1 MNKYITKK
9 GFNLIVIIIDL
20 IIIYSSIYLSF
31 ILLKD
36 SLDNYVG
43 NYLAFVTL
51 APYIGI
57 AYLIF
62 SHIFE
67 LDKPK
72 DFSIFG
78 VSYTVALIVLCL
90 FVFTMALSFLFR
102 EFAYPRRILLLSS
115 FLQIVL
121 LSGWHL
127 FVNKKHLVRNIT
139 KRAIIIGSEKS
150 KDLAYKYLTTD
161 GITSELKYI
170 CEPNNPSLE
179 KYIAACDIILLT
191 EDVYEEQKQS
201 IVEYAIRHDKEVLY
215 EPQNLE
221 ILLFNTSLSQIEDS
235 PLLRVRP
242 LGISPEE
249 AFVKRCLDIFL
260 SLIASAIAI
269 IPVILIYIAL
279 KSGGGSAFYRQE
291 RITKGGRPFRIFKFR
306 TMVENAEQLSGPTLA
321 QDSDPRITK
330 TGRILRATRMDE
342 LPQLF
347 NILNGDMSI
356 VGPRPERPFFV
367 DQYIEEMPEYKLRHS
382 VKAGLTG
389 YAQVHGKYNTTAR
402 DKLKYDLLYVNS
414 YSLTLDIKL
423 IMQTLNILLRKSS
436 TEGVKEA
443 LNIEDKINE
452 LYRKE

>member
-1 MNKYITKK
+1 MNKYITRK

-20 IIIYSSIYLSF
+20 IIIYSSIYVSF
-31 ILLKD
+31 IVLKD
-36 SLDNYVG
+36 MLDAYVANYR
-43 NYLAFVTL
+43 AFVAL

-78 VSYTVALIVLCL
+78 VSYTVTLIILCVA
-90 FVFTMALSFLFR
+90 VFTMALSFFFR
-102 EFAYPRRILLLSS
+102 EFAYPRRILIVSS
-115 FLQIVL
+115 CIQIVV

-127 FVNKKHLVRNIT
+127 FVNKKHLLRNIT
-139 KRAIIIGSEKS
+139 KHSIIIGLDKS
-150 KDLAYKYLTTD
+150 KELAYKYLTTD

-170 CEPNNPSLE
+170 CEPNNPSLN
-179 KYIAACDIILLT
+179 KYINACDIILLT
-191 EDVYEEQKQS
+191 EDVDEEKKQA

-215 EPQNLE
+215 EPHNLE

-235 PLLRVRP
+235 PLLRVKP

-249 AFVKRCLDIFL
+249 AFIKRCLDILL
-260 SLIASAIAI
+260 SLLASIIAA
-269 IPVILIYIAL
+269 IPVILIYILL

-291 RITKGGRPFRIFKFR
+291 RITKGGRTFRIFKFR
-306 TMVENAEQLSGPTLA
+306 TMVENAEELSGPTLA

-330 TGRILRATRMDE
+330 TGRLLRATRMDE

-367 DQYIEEMPEYKLRHS
+367 DQFTEEMPEYRLRHS

-389 YAQVHGKYNTTAR
+389 YAQVHGKYNTTVR

-443 LNIEDKINE
+443 ANLDDKINE
-452 LYRKE
+452 LYQKQ

>member
-1 MNKYITKK
+1 MNRHITKK
-9 GFNLIVIIIDL
+9 GINLIVIIIDL

-31 ILLKD
+31 LLLKD

-43 NYLAFVTL
+43 NYLAFVAL

-78 VSYTVALIVLCL
+78 VSYTVTLIIISL
-90 FVFTMALSFLFR
+90 FVFTMALSFFFR

-115 FLQIVL
+115 GLQIVI
-121 LSGWHL
+121 LSAWHL

-139 KRAIIIGSEKS
+139 KQAIIIGFEGS
-150 KDLAYKYLTTD
+150 KDIAYKYLTTD
-161 GITSELKYI
+161 GITSDLKYI
-170 CEPNNPSLE
+170 CAPDNPSLE
-179 KYIAACDIILLT
+179 NYINECDIIILT
-191 EDVYEEQKQS
+191 EDINEEKKQS

-215 EPQNLE
+215 EPHNLE

-235 PLLRVRP
+235 PLLRVKP

-249 AFVKRCLDIFL
+249 AFVKRCVDVFL
-260 SLIASAIAI
+260 TLVASIIAAV
-269 IPVILIYIAL
+269 PVILIYIIL

-291 RITKGGRPFRIFKFR
+291 RITKGGRAFRIFKFR
-306 TMVENAEQLSGPTLA
+306 TMLENAEQLSGPTLA

-330 TGRILRATRMDE
+330 IGRILRATRMDE

-367 DQYIEEMPEYKLRHS
+367 DKYTEEMPEYKLRHS

-414 YSLTLDIKL
+414 YSLTLDVKL

-436 TEGVKEA
+436 TEGVKE
-443 LNIEDKINE
+443 LLDIEDKINE
-452 LYRKE
+452 LYQKK